1 MALNEQGSLP
11 KVALPR
17 DHPGKRAMLK
27 PQPTASERSCP
38 DPHRW
43 SRAEVSAALDKFS
56 NPNHPSQRQHAQQ
69 QGIPH
74 ATFNYWVRR
83 YTPAADDPVAAFFH
97 SSAGES
103 ALRRIVLAA
112 MTIFQIQGACG
123 IRLVSDF
130 LERSELNRFV
140 ASSRGALQPLAA
152 HIESDLV
159 AFRDSE
165 QPVLAQQMTPK
176 TITLVP
182 DEHFHSGRPCL
193 VGLEP
198 VANFILVE
206 CYREH
211 RDATTWK
218 GAIQEGTKGIP
229 VEIVQMTSDLATAL
243 VCCAEKGF
251 QAAHSPDLFHGQHEM
266 LKLLL
271 LPLTRPIQQAQK
283 DLEQATQQCIK
294 LDKPPEEIRSA
305 EEKSAIIE
313 AMSRKVKIENQL
325 DQFRQLREEAVEQVR
340 GVGDDYHPF
349 DRETGKPVTAEE
361 VGKRL
366 SGHMDKLVEV
376 VQEAG
381 LGEKAKEAVNKSR
394 TWVAKLTGCVAWFWC
409 CATTRVEELELSEEQ
424 ERMVKEYV
432 LAGDYWA
439 MAAGRARTTQ
449 ERERLKEMSEE
460 LTKQA
465 WQEGGALASL
475 SEEAK
480 KEVSKV
486 SRETAGL
493 FQRSSSCVE
502 GRNGRLSLQHHGHS
516 RVSEQ
521 RLKALTVIHNYVIK
535 RPDGTTAAERFFGQK
550 HKDAFSWLLN
560 RMPDLPRPAPK
571 RTKSGDQGLPGTR
584 KVG

>member
-1 MALNEQGSLP
+1 
-11 KVALPR
+11 
-17 DHPGKRAMLK
+17 MLK

-165 QPVLAQQMTPK
+165 HPVLAQQMAPK

-229 VEIVQMTSDLATAL
+229 VEIVQMT
-243 VCCAEKGF
+243 VHPGF
-251 QAAHSPDLFHGQHEM
+251 QWVDFYDEIPIPSGKQRKSRGFLSIFRGPQKEKTRHGSNALEWNNGR
-266 LKLLL
+266 L
-271 LPLTRPIQQAQK
+271 LPLRRNEKPI
-283 DLEQATQQCIK
+283 
-294 LDKPPEEIRSA
+294 
-305 EEKSAIIE
+305 
-313 AMSRKVKIENQL
+313 
-325 DQFRQLREEAVEQVR
+325 
-340 GVGDDYHPF
+340 H
-349 DRETGKPVTAEE
+349 
-361 VGKRL
+361 
-366 SGHMDKLVEV
+366 
-376 VQEAG
+376 
-381 LGEKAKEAVNKSR
+381 
-394 TWVAKLTGCVAWFWC
+394 
-409 CATTRVEELELSEEQ
+409 
-424 ERMVKEYV
+424 
-432 LAGDYWA
+432 
-439 MAAGRARTTQ
+439 
-449 ERERLKEMSEE
+449 
-460 LTKQA
+460 
-465 WQEGGALASL
+465 
-475 SEEAK
+475 
-480 KEVSKV
+480 
-486 SRETAGL
+486 
-493 FQRSSSCVE
+493 
-502 GRNGRLSLQHHGHS
+502 
-516 RVSEQ
+516 
-521 RLKALTVIHNYVIK
+521 
-535 RPDGTTAAERFFGQK
+535 
-550 HKDAFSWLLN
+550 
-560 RMPDLPRPAPK
+560 LPR
-571 RTKSGDQGLPGTR
+571 
-584 KVG
+584 V